1 MRGISLTSSLP
12 ENDSLVVLVAF
23 TNGEEEL
30 GFDAFNVISPSLP
43 EEDTNFIDPPSPIPH
58 PPSPIPLPSSA
69 SFFTCPSAALRR
81 RDEDGG
87 GVFFLILVSKNPSD
101 QPPVR
106 SAICNRTELF
116 IFSILDLQFLQPR
129 AQFPVGRVAR
139 RATLCADVDEGGGG
153 RSPTSASSL

>member
-43 EEDTNFIDPPSPIPH
+43 EEDTNFIDPPSP
-58 PPSPIPLPSSA
+58 PPPLICLPSSA

-101 QPPVR
+101 QPPAR

-116 IFSILDLQFLQPR
+116 LFSILDL
-129 AQFPVGRVAR
+129 
-139 RATLCADVDEGGGG
+139 
-153 RSPTSASSL
+153 ASSSSNLSNSSSLERSSP

>member
-30 GFDAFNVISPSLP
+30 GFDVISPSLLG
-43 EEDTNFIDPPSPIPH
+43 EDTNFID

-69 SFFTCPSAALRR
+69 SFFTCPSVALRR

-101 QPPVR
+101 QPPL
-106 SAICNRTELF
+106 CNRTELF
-116 IFSILDLQFLQPR
+116 LFSILDL
-129 AQFPVGRVAR
+129 
-139 RATLCADVDEGGGG
+139 
-153 RSPTSASSL
+153 ASSSSDLSNSSSLERSSP